1 MESYSNKIPKVGSS
15 GVKIQELNPLPSP
28 SPQPYITSPSPT
40 SSFDLNFIQNYQP
53 QQVQSLPTFVQPVH
67 FSQFTSQ
74 SLLSSPSPS
83 SSSSSSSTS
92 ASSILSPQVMLVSDS
107 LPTFHLN
114 IM

>member
-1 MESYSNKIPKVGSS
+1 MEPYSNKIPKAGSS
-15 GVKIQELNPLPSP
+15 NVKIQELNPLPSP
-28 SPQPYITSPSPT
+28 SPQPYISSPSPT

-53 QQVQSLPTFVQPVH
+53 QQVQSLPTFIQPVH
-67 FSQFTSQ
+67 FSQFNSQ

-83 SSSSSSSTS
+83 SSSSSSTSTS
-92 ASSILSPQVMLVSDS
+92 SMLSPQVMLVSDS